1 MSKAWLKIIEDPKL
15 SVAYLYSLF
24 HSLPFVFCSPFTI
37 SLVVLVILHLSY
49 FVFPS
54 FSPFSCSCRFTF
66 SSFSSFSHHF
76 IPHFLSSSFFYSI
89 FSLFNLILS
98 FIPIIYLYPILI
110 TSSSSPYFFLA
121 LPFSLSLSL
130 LTSLIFN
137 TSSSSSAV
145 PSVPFLSFPL
155 LTSSHL
161 SSFNPLFHSVP
172 SLVHQSIALLSPFF
186 LLFCFFL
193 TPALR
198 FLHLC
203 LLLFLFFPSFSIFL
217 PSSPR
222 FIFSSL
228 PPFFHLLLHSLLL
241 LIYPLLL
248 SSFLFFFFPLSSPLS
263 PSSFHPLLRSFLS
276 LYSPINS
283 FPSLIPLLPLFLPL
297 PFILPSFITPSSFP
311 SDCRRLGDSYLLHL
325 NI

>member
-15 SVAYLYSLF
+15 SVAYLFSLF

-76 IPHFLSSSFFYSI
+76 IPRLLSSSFFYSI
-89 FSLFNLILS
+89 FSLFNLILP
-98 FIPIIYLYPILI
+98 FIPFIYLYPILI

-155 LTSSHL
+155 LPSSHL
-161 SSFNPLFHSVP
+161 SSFNPVFHSVP
-172 SLVHQSIALLSPFF
+172 SLVHQSIALLSLLSFFYSASF
-186 LLFCFFL
+186 LLLLFVSCTYVSSFFSSFL
-193 TPALR
+193 VSLSS
-198 FLHLC
+198 FLHLQGLYFLHFLPSFIISFIHYFLFTHYFFPLSHSSSFLS
-203 LLLFLFFPSFSIFL
+203 LLLFLPLCFILSYVHFFPFIHPLILSPLSFLFFPSFS
-217 PSSPR
+217 
-222 FIFSSL
+222 
-228 PPFFHLLLHSLLL
+228 
-241 LIYPLLL
+241 
-248 SSFLFFFFPLSSPLS
+248 
-263 PSSFHPLLRSFLS
+263 
-276 LYSPINS
+276 
-283 FPSLIPLLPLFLPL
+283 LFL
-297 PFILPSFITPSSFP
+297 
-311 SDCRRLGDSYLLHL
+311 
-325 NI
+325 